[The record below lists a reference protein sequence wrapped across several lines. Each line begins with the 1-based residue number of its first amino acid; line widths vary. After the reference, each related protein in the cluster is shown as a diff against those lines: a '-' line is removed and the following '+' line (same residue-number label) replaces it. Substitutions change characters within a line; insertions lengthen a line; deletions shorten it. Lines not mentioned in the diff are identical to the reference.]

1 MTYKNAIQFFRH
13 PAREV
18 NSYDAS
24 FAEGPKYATGYR
36 IYALDKDY
44 NRYSPTHNIKIPNG
58 IEQDVFYWHN
68 KSVAE
73 AYMVYLA
80 DARPQITYGLFPV
93 EAERKETPWPN
104 NYGQMA
110 ETLKVMQT
118 APIKVLTPNMISQAR
133 QNPDV
138 ELFSD

>member
-1 MTYKNAIQFFRH
+1 MTYKNALQFFQH
-13 PAREV
+13 SAPEV
-18 NSYDAS
+18 NAYDAS
-24 FAEGPKYATGYR
+24 FAEGPQYATGYR

-44 NRYSPTHNIKIPNG
+44 NRYSPTHGAKIHEG
-58 IEQDVFYWHN
+58 VEQDVFYWHN
-68 KSVAE
+68 KQVAE

-80 DARPQITYGLFPV
+80 DAKPQITYGLFPV
-93 EAERKETPWPN
+93 EVERKESPWPN

-110 ETLKVMQT
+110 DTLKTMQT
-118 APIKVLTPNMISQAR
+118 APVKVLTPDMINQAR